1 MPWLVPA
8 SRMPASLG
16 EACGDAP
23 EPQVISARDAYGDVS
38 FGDWITLVIEVDD
51 DLAKQSPFTE
61 LGRTV
66 TQKDFPAI
74 VAAIREQNRAEFGE
88 GSDRPE

>member
-1 MPWLVPA
+1 MLQSYRALVESIEQQPA
-8 SRMPASLG
+8 
-16 EACGDAP
+16 
-23 EPQVISARDAYGDVS
+23 
-38 FGDWITLVIEVDD
+38 IEVDD

-74 VAAIREQNRAEFGE
+74 VAAIREQNRAEFGG